1 MLYLTE
7 QVLLF
12 FAQVCR
18 NVDSIGNNQITKR
31 TLLLVDR
38 ESFSFQA
45 DFRIILR
52 TRLDCQLNLSIQRIY
67 NLFSTQNGCEQIQ

>member
-18 NVDSIGNNQITKR
+18 NVDGIGNNQITKR
-31 TLLLVDR
+31 TLLLIDW
-38 ESFSFQA
+38 ESFSFQT